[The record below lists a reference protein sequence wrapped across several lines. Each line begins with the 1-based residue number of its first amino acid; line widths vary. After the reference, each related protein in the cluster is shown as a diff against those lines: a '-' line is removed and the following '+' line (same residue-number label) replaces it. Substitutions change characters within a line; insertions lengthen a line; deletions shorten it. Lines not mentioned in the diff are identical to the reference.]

1 MNRFLLCLIY
11 SNNFNNN
18 KLNNPNYVIAKYRF
32 RLKKIKY
39 NICLFY
45 PIYDY
50 IPLRVILNQTIVLF
64 LIYIIIIT
72 KGILKK

>member
-32 RLKKIKY
+32 RLKKNKIQY
-39 NICLFY
+39 LPYFI
-45 PIYDY
+45 PIM
-50 IPLRVILNQTIVLF
+50 
-64 LIYIIIIT
+64 IIFSYE
-72 KGILKK
+72 LY

>member
-39 NICLFY
+39 KICLIF
-45 PIYDY
+45 
-50 IPLRVILNQTIVLF
+50 ILF
-64 LIYIIIIT
+64 MIIFPYE
-72 KGILKK
+72 LY